1 MLQQAI
7 INIFKTNEKIEREID
22 TRKNQQALKL
32 KNIIIRVKKNS
43 LDVLTSRTNMTG
55 ERINKLDDRTVDI
68 A

>member
-7 INIFKTNEKIEREID
+7 INIFKTNEKIKREID